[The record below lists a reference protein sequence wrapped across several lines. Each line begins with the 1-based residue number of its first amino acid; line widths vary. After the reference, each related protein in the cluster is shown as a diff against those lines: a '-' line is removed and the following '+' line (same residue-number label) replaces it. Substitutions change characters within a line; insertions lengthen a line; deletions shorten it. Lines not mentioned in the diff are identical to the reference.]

1 MSRFLQS
8 PFGFLM
14 LIVMLVTACATTQL
28 GAVWKDPSY
37 QAGPQ
42 AKMVNFEFS

>member
-14 LIVMLVTACATTQL
+14 LIAVLATACATTQL
-28 GAVWKDPSY
+28 GAV
-37 QAGPQ
+37 
-42 AKMVNFEFS
+42 